1 MDLNFV
7 VMWVGFAMAAYS
19 VVGNDVIQTLGTFLT
34 SNEERVKWYILWL
47 YAAAILVTALTLG
60 WFDPFNMYDYSRGI
74 AYGRLD
80 NFEMPEVFPWYY
92 LLPPIVLLVIT
103 RTGVPVSTTFMILT
117 LFSLQNIPN
126 DLGEMTLSLFDADT
140 KLGGMVK
147 KSLFGY
153 LIAFLMAISIYS
165 LISRAVE
172 KRFIENP
179 ITPQAQK
186 FWTVAQWL
194 VTGMLWWQWLVQ
206 DLANIYIY
214 LRGGDGQGNLSF
226 FVSVVILV
234 GLLGFIFATRGGKI
248 QDIVRK
254 KINTADIRS
263 ATIIDFTYA
272 SVLFIFLDDYFGL
285 WGAKIPMSTT
295 WVFVGLLAGREL
307 GIRLNLEKRISKE
320 IGRMLLF
327 DVAKV
332 LLGLVVSVIIVFV
345 IKLLAAQGF

>member
-1 MDLNFV
+1 MDLTPI
-7 VMWVGFAMAAYS
+7 VMWLGFALAAYS

-34 SNEERVKWYILWL
+34 SNEERVKWYVLWL
-47 YAAAILVTALTLG
+47 YAAGILVTVLALG

-80 NFEMPEVFPWYY
+80 DFDMPEVFPWYY
-92 LLPPIVLLVIT
+92 LLPPIVLLIIT

-117 LFSLQNIPN
+117 LFSLQKIPN
-126 DLGEMTLSLFDADT
+126 DLGEMMISVFDTDT
-140 KLGGMVK
+140 KLGSMVQ
-147 KSLFGY
+147 KSLMGY
-153 LIAFLMAISIYS
+153 VVAFLAAIVIY
-165 LISRAVE
+165 LGISRLTE
-172 KRFIENP
+172 KYFIENP
-179 ITPQAQK
+179 IKAQAQK

-194 VTGMLWWQWLVQ
+194 VTGMLWWQWLTQ

-214 LRGGDGQGNLSF
+214 LRGGDGQNTASF
-226 FVSVVILV
+226 IISVVILV
-234 GLLGFIFATRGGKI
+234 ALLGYIFATRGGKI
-248 QDIVRK
+248 QDMVRK

-263 ATIIDFTYA
+263 ATIIDFTYTA
-272 SVLFIFLDDYFGL
+272 VLFVFKDDYFGL

-307 GIRLNLEKRISKE
+307 GIRLNIEKMVSKE
-320 IGRMLLF
+320 TARMLLF
-327 DVAKV
+327 DAAKI